1 MPLLAGKRQSASRYV
16 RPPKHPYT
24 LTHTIQKC
32 LTTGRQPLSKV
43 SHSHGGVPAPRRR
56 TGSHVVKELPAKI
69 SQAAMDTLYRQ
80 LLQLDQAAGR

>member
-1 MPLLAGKRQSASRYV
+1 MCSLAYPTIRRLNFLYS
-16 RPPKHPYT
+16 T
-24 LTHTIQKC
+24 FTHTIQKC